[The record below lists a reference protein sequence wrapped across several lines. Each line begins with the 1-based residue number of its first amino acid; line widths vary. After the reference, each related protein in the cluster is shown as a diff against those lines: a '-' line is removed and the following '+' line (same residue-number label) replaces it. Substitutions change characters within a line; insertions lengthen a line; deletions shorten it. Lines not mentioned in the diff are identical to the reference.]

1 MKTVGWNELRRYGIN
16 PLTGEA
22 CPFGLRV
29 LTDLTERGR
38 RIVLDMLGTDFITLN
53 RNWNSGSEF
62 SVMIPRSLFQDVYVW
77 CLISEGIDEII
88 VSEEGVCGRT
98 AGDSDDDWEG
108 YYKALQHFDKK
119 PRRISPVGGPRRGTR
134 MVHAMTDRSE

>member
-1 MKTVGWNELRRYGIN
+1 MKTVGWNELRHYGIN

-38 RIVLDMLGTDFITLN
+38 RIVLDMLGAECTLA

-62 SVMIPRSLFQDVYVW
+62 SMMIPRSLFQDLYVW

-88 VSEEGVCGRT
+88 ISDVGVCGRT
-98 AGDSDDDWEG
+98 ASDTDEEWSEF
-108 YYKALQHFDKK
+108 YEHLTHFEEH
-119 PRRISPVGGPRRGTR
+119 PRRIWPTGGPRRGTR
-134 MVHAMTDRSE
+134 MIHAMSDRSE

>member
-1 MKTVGWNELRRYGIN
+1 MKTVGWNDLRRYGIN

-22 CPFGLRV
+22 CPFGLRI

-38 RIVLDMLGTDFITLN
+38 RIVLDMLGTDTTLA

-62 SVMIPRSLFQDVYVW
+62 SIMLPRSLFQDVYIW

-88 VSEEGVCGRT
+88 VSDEGVCGRT

-108 YYKALQHFDKK
+108 YYNALKHFNKN
-119 PRRISPVGGPRRGTR
+119 PRRIWPVGGPRRGTR
-134 MVHAMTDRSE
+134 MVHAMSERSA

>member
-1 MKTVGWNELRRYGIN
+1 MKSVGWNELRRYGIN

-38 RIVLDMLGTDFITLN
+38 RILLDMLGAECTL
-53 RNWNSGSEF
+53 RANWNSGSEF
-62 SVMIPRSLFQDVYVW
+62 SMMIPRSMFQDLYVW
-77 CLISEGIDEII
+77 CLISDGIDEAI

-98 AGDSDDDWEG
+98 AGDTDEDWTEF
-108 YYKALQHFDKK
+108 YDNLQHFDKH

-134 MVHAMTDRSE
+134 MVHTMSDRSE